1 LNINQTYLF
10 SSVNSR
16 QSLRARLEA
25 VTISEIDRLKSS
37 DSLPSTE
44 VRRVDRERDFT
55 IDDADS
61 YLRQSSWDGLAEK
74 AQDRAQDTVR
84 SNKGKP
90 YNLVRIVESTEV
102 SNSRPDRKAE
112 EARGA
117 MSLRNKAVD
126 SGYRVRIEMDNVSL
140 SSISSLSLLNKLLRV
155 SFATAYFVFTEK

>member
-1 LNINQTYLF
+1 
-10 SSVNSR
+10 
-16 QSLRARLEA
+16 
-25 VTISEIDRLKSS
+25 
-37 DSLPSTE
+37 

-102 SNSRPDRKAE
+102 SNSRPDREAE
-112 EARGA
+112 EARRA
-117 MSLRNKAVD
+117 MSLRNKAVN
-126 SGYRVRIEMDNVSL
+126 SGYRTRVEMDNVSL
-140 SSISSLSLLNKLLRV
+140 SSISSLSLLKLLRV
-155 SFATAYFVFTEK
+155 SFATAYYFVFTGN